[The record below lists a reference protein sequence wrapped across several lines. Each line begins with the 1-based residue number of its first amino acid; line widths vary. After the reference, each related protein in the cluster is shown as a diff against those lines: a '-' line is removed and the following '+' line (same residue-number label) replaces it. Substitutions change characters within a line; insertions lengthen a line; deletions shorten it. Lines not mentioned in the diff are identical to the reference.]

1 MRHFSALNKVQ
12 LEKDYYAIL
21 DIPSF
26 ATEEQIKDAYRSL
39 AKKHHPDVR
48 STGGDTSN
56 YDPDVEKFRD
66 VVEAY

>member
-1 MRHFSALNKVQ
+1 MKAGCLI
-12 LEKDYYAIL
+12 YYYGQYDRLGEVASR
-21 DIPSF
+21 SF
-26 ATEEQIKDAYRSL
+26 
-39 AKKHHPDVR
+39 KKHHPDVR